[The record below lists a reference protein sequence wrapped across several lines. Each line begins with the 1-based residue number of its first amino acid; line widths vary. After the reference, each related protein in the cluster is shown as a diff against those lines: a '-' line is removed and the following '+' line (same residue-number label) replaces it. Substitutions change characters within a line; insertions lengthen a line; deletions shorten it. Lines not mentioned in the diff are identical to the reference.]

1 MKIDSEFVKNALIP
15 ILSLLVALL
24 GVMSPHYLQ
33 LKNMETNMVLKKDD
47 NEKEIRLKKYEVSF
61 REKQKSYADLMQ
73 KIEEDYYKAGDI
85 HESSRM
91 EKCMERSNQIVFFYY
106 SIEPFISLEK
116 REITRNL
123 LNKILMNHQEMCSVD
138 NSSDLIPYILE
149 ADKMFSE
156 FKRIIL
162 EDVFDKD
169 NKL

>member
-1 MKIDSEFVKNALIP
+1 VKLDSEVVKNALIP
-15 ILSLLVALL
+15 VMSLLVALL
-24 GVMSPHYLQ
+24 GVISPHYLQ
-33 LKNMETNMVLKKDD
+33 LKNMETNIVLKKDD

-91 EKCMERSNQIVFFYY
+91 EKCMERHNQIVFFYY
-106 SIEPFISLEK
+106 SIEPFISLDK
-116 REITRNL
+116 REITRKLLDKIL
-123 LNKILMNHQEMCSVD
+123 LNHLEMCSVD
-138 NSSDLIPYILE
+138 NNSNLIPYSLE
-149 ADKMFSE
+149 ENKMFSE

-162 EDVFDKD
+162 EEVFDKD